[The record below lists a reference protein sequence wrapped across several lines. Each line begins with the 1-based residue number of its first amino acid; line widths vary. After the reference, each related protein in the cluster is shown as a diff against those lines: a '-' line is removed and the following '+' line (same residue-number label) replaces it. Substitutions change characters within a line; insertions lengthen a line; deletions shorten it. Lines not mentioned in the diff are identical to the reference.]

1 MTDST
6 ERPTGSTEG
15 SDSPQQARNALGMR
29 TKLAFGIGSTA
40 ETLSLYSYGALVIL
54 YYNQVLGLEV
64 WMAGLAP
71 TIAIFVD
78 AISDPFMG
86 SFSDRWRSRRWGR
99 RHPFMFIAPIP
110 ISLAFWCVYNPP
122 SGMGEN
128 GLFIW
133 LTFWAIALRTFMT
146 IYHVPHLALGGEL
159 SRDYTERSRVMSY
172 NNFFGWLGGGAMFKL
187 NTLIFFASGAT
198 YANGLLNP
206 DAYPVFSASMAL
218 VVVFVLFSSA
228 WFTRDRI
235 PFLPQPPEELPKFRV
250 RDFVADLVTA
260 FSNRNYLFLMIAYFC
275 LSLMLGVRGGLG
287 TYMSV
292 YYWELASEE
301 IGTLV
306 FASSLI
312 GYVAG
317 FAFAAKLHGKFD
329 KRATIVITAVTL
341 SVFPAMSVTLRLFGW
356 FPENG
361 SDILLT
367 CLIFF
372 AALGALSGSILN
384 ISVMSAL
391 ADIADEI
398 ELKHG
403 MRQEGILY
411 AARTFFAKLDN
422 SIGHGIAT
430 LALWAIDFPKDA
442 KPGLVDE
449 EIIWWLGFIE
459 GPATIAAGLV
469 AAGFYAQY
477 RINKDKYEATKD
489 ALAKQRSPT
498 Q

>member
-6 ERPTGSTEG
+6 AQPDSSQDRSEQTTPTL
-15 SDSPQQARNALGMR
+15 NMR

-54 YYNQVLGLEV
+54 YYNQILGLEV

-86 SFSDRWRSRRWGR
+86 SFSDRWHSKRWGR

-110 ISLAFWCVYNPP
+110 IALAFWCVYNPP
-122 SGMGEN
+122 AGLSEN
-128 GLFIW
+128 GLFFW

-159 SRDYTERSRVMSY
+159 SSDYNERSKVMSY

-198 YANGLLNP
+198 FANGLLNP
-206 DAYPVFSASMAL
+206 DAYPVFSASMAV

-228 WFTRDRI
+228 WFTKDRI
-235 PFLPQPPEELPKFRV
+235 PFLPQPPDELPKFSP

-275 LSLMLGVRGGLG
+275 LSLMLGIRGGLG
-287 TYMSV
+287 TYMSI
-292 YYWELASEE
+292 YYWELASEQ

-312 GYVAG
+312 GYVVG
-317 FAFAAKLHGKFD
+317 FMFAAKLHGRFD
-329 KRATIVITAVTL
+329 KRSTIVVTAVAL
-341 SVFPAMSVTLRLFGW
+341 SVFPAMSVTLRIFGW

-361 SDILLT
+361 TYFLLT
-367 CLIFF
+367 ALIFF
-372 AALGALSGSILN
+372 AALGALAGSILN

-403 MRQEGILY
+403 LRQEGILY

-430 LALWAIDFPKDA
+430 LVLWAIEFPKAA
-442 KPGLVDE
+442 KPGMVDE
-449 EIIWWLGFIE
+449 DIIWWLGFVE
-459 GPATIAAGLV
+459 GPTTILAGLI

-477 RINKDKYEATKD
+477 RIDKDKYEATKV
-489 ALAKQRSPT
+489 ALAEQRAR
-498 Q
+498 

>member
-6 ERPTGSTEG
+6 LRSGGSSNGNDPPEQ
-15 SDSPQQARNALGMR
+15 SSNSLKMR

-40 ETLSLYSYGALVIL
+40 ETLSLYSYSALVIL
-54 YYNQVLGLEV
+54 YYNQILGLEV

-86 SFSDRWRSRRWGR
+86 SFSDRFRSKRWGR

-110 ISLAFWCVYNPP
+110 ISVAFWCIYNPP
-122 SGMGEN
+122 SGMSEN
-128 GLFIW
+128 GLFAW
-133 LTFWAIALRTFMT
+133 LTCWAIALRTFMT
-146 IYHVPHLALGGEL
+146 IYHVPHLAMGGEL
-159 SRDYTERSRVMSY
+159 SRDYTERSKVMSY

-187 NTLIFFASGAT
+187 NTMIFFASGAT

-206 DAYPVFSASMAL
+206 DAYPLFSASMAI
-218 VVVFVLFSSA
+218 VVVFVLFCSA

-235 PFLPQPPEELPKFRV
+235 PYLPQPPDELPKFRL

-275 LSLMLGVRGGLG
+275 LSLMLGIRGGLG
-287 TYMSV
+287 TYMSI
-292 YYWELASEE
+292 YYWELASEQ

-312 GYVAG
+312 GYVIG
-317 FAFAAKLHGKFD
+317 FAFAARLHGRFD
-329 KRATIVITAVTL
+329 KRATIVITAIAL
-341 SVFPAMSVTLRLFGW
+341 SVFPAMSVTLRIFGW

-361 SDILLT
+361 TYFLLSA
-367 CLIFF
+367 LIFF
-372 AALGALSGSILN
+372 AALGAMAGSILN

-403 MRQEGILY
+403 LRQEGILY
-411 AARTFFAKLDN
+411 AARTFFAKLDS

-430 LALWAIDFPKDA
+430 LALWAIEFPKNA
-442 KPGLVDE
+442 TPGQVDE

-459 GPATIAAGLV
+459 GPTTIAAGLI

-477 RINKDKYEATKD
+477 RINKDSYEATKV
-489 ALAKQRSPT
+489 ALAKQRSS
-498 Q
+498 